1 MKNSIKFQFFLE
13 FTNKIINF
21 NYLSNTD
28 NMIKKYYKESQRF
41 QGFSIPKI
49 LLFSFSSS
57 KIISNPDFDGFGTK
71 CFLELLQVY
80 GGGKIKS
87 ILN

>member
-1 MKNSIKFQFFLE
+1 
-13 FTNKIINF
+13 
-21 NYLSNTD
+21 
-28 NMIKKYYKESQRF
+28 MIKKYYYESQRF
-41 QGFSIPKI
+41 QGFSIPKMP
-49 LLFSFSSS
+49 LFSFSSS
-57 KIISNPDFDGFGTK
+57 KIISNPDFDGFGTR